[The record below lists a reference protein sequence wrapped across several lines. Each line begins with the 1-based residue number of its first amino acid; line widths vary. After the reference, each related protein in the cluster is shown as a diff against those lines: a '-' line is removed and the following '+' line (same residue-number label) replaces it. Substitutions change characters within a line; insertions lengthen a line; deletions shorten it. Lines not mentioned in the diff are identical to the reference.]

1 MQQNNDFI
9 LINNESI
16 AIKNDRKPKL
26 LSICIPV
33 YNRRDI
39 LKECLISACEAIK
52 GNEAMVEI
60 VVSDNAST
68 DDALSGVKYV
78 SGMYQLIDILY
89 NCNSSNLGSA
99 RNVFKVVEGAS
110 GQFCWIIGSDDFIKE
125 NSVNKLINILTENQD
140 IDFISCSFDLMRI
153 DNIPNIRTNLKNAM
167 HLRPNGG
174 PNECFKVDKL
184 DYIVDPRYNN
194 VLLGSIMAGIFRRE
208 LWNAVKVDEKQ
219 LDGFDSLINIYP
231 HLHVYTNGFLGRKA
245 YYCGQPLIT
254 VGEGIREWSTDTGN
268 SYWESSLPVI
278 YFKVFA
284 EIASAYKA
292 NGLEPQSYINS
303 ENFLASF
310 SGDLLVPIL
319 WKKYVTKEPVKSID
333 KIMPLETCAIFS
345 ENQIFIQT
353 ALNGLRREY
362 TAMENQYNNMEK
374 SFMGNILIKL
384 FKDILENQ

>member
-1 MQQNNDFI
+1 MEEDQNFK
-9 LINNESI
+9 LISNKAKEIEGNRNSKI
-16 AIKNDRKPKL
+16 

-33 YNRRDI
+33 YNRSDI
-39 LKECLISACEAIK
+39 LKICLISACEASR
-52 GNEAMVEI
+52 GYEGMVEI

-68 DDALSGVKYV
+68 DDAYTVVKDV
-78 SGMYQLIDILY
+78 SDMYPLIDMLY
-89 NCNSSNLGSA
+89 NCNATNLGSA
-99 RNVFKVVEGAS
+99 RNVFNVVNGAS

-125 NSVNKLINILTENQD
+125 NSINRVINILTENQD

-153 DNIPNIRTNLKNAM
+153 ENVTNIRQNLKDPRY
-167 HLRPNGG
+167 LRGNGG
-174 PNECFKVDKL
+174 PTESYKVDKL
-184 DYIVDPRYNN
+184 DYIINPGYNN

-231 HLHVYTNGFLGRKA
+231 HLHVYANGFLGRKA

-254 VGEGIREWSTDTGN
+254 VGEGLREWSTDTGD

-284 EIASAYKA
+284 EIASAYRK

-310 SGDLLVPIL
+310 SGDLLVQIL
-319 WKKYVTKEPVKSID
+319 WKKYVTKETVKSID
-333 KIMPLETCAIFS
+333 KIMPLETCSIFS
-345 ENQIFIQT
+345 ENQVYIQT
-353 ALNGLRREY
+353 ALNGLRRDY
-362 TAMENQYNNMEK
+362 PAMESQYENMEK

-384 FKDILENQ
+384 FKDILENY